1 MSNRSK
7 AQRKASQAPEK
18 DHFPT
23 DARPFNKTWINS
35 CYQETLLPGA
45 PWHKLEEEISHNLA
59 QKAEKQF
66 GHPQRKEMLM
76 EVLGKHFVEKY
87 MSHIQRNPEVLESS
101 HMTAEERNRLKI
113 DAQNWLN
120 SQMYKAV
127 KETGHGYMLTGISP
141 GEPPP
146 TGTYAE
152 FLRDTFSV
160 FTTGLDRELY
170 SQEQTL
176 TKSKLEE
183 LRHLKKSG
191 KPDIYKIPAP
201 SRLKPVGTA
210 SSGTSKSTVKPSTS
224 QMRTMIH
231 KVVGDPPPLWGP
243 QSDAIGAAVVALLQ
257 RDPRKFDIVVGRMHG
272 RQLPGSLRAYIWADV
287 LFKAERKK
295 MKEVFVE
302 KVVRE
307 RFAVAMSRGLTEL
320 KIKKPTQSPIN
331 GLIQNAVIE
340 TYSKTTSMVPYKHM
354 EHMKETIRALNVLYV
369 YDRSYEPY
377 LVQWLFPMQLAF
389 RDKQAMSDDMGEH
402 VIELAMYLDMLNA
415 NCFPSWPHVFA
426 MAEQVMATLQQ
437 RDPALHDHLKRI
449 APISA
454 QVNPKEFLVQLLHQE
469 RERAEAILQ
478 SSSAATPRAPS
489 SSTQFL
495 ADPSIFLRRW
505 IGEGFVSVLDTPG
518 VMYVWDQLFMQQ
530 WQQSAIVNVCLTL
543 MELLRHRFMEAYNY
557 VTMKEVFLLEPCKL
571 YTVDF
576 QMAWIHTENGKN
588 IVDIN
593 DLYNRQRPQSPT
605 SRLDMAS
612 EGRETP
618 FSGLLKPCGIKN
630 IRCSVTIPAD
640 SIQRESWLAQGLHP
654 EDLRLSVAIY
664 FGSIKMRTRVCHS
677 LPALE
682 DQKRDSYGQLL
693 AQIEFTEERH
703 IYDMLDLSQYDV
715 ERELG
720 AYPYAIFKLEHM
732 AARRG
737 NVSDRTPVTLAWA
750 RIPLY
755 RQSSTRGADSGFSI
769 VEGDST
775 VPLHPGDIPDSLIT
789 AQPRTPT
796 QDGAA
801 QGNVLGYNCTLSAL
815 VFDLNNEPP
824 SRRVEPPAHVDSPTY
839 SLPIPAPIPPVD
851 TRPPQSGRSPAPPTP
866 SPPPPPAPAQPSTPA
881 REETPQDLEPWVPHK
896 PAAAKKNP
904 KPSTNRDPFVLYIDA
919 ARYLPDNASIVK
931 VTGRILRAGDL
942 TNLQDILALPNLNGS
957 SRSPSFTF
965 RMEINREGLVADPD
979 LLLFLRLYTYDL
991 ESKEIVV
998 IGSCLMPVFSPGRKK
1013 GEGALNVGGHQLRLS
1028 SGMPKMRDSL
1038 GLITASDLDSNP
1050 KVPSCSLLIRLLPLA
1065 QDSATA
1071 PAYSTGYYLSDKCQP
1086 TISESRIFTSYMADQ
1101 KTFPK
1106 TEKDMV
1112 LRLQEYENVA
1122 KSGMLDTDLTSWLTN
1137 KLDMKRQGVNQAAG
1151 NLSLPRSVRYRVK
1164 VGLKVQIIAAYGLPD
1179 GLYIQCFAR
1188 VSAGKHARLI
1198 PPTEEGYGKEEQF
1211 VTGALKPESH
1221 VTCPMWDDAPKEM
1234 HPFYDQ
1240 HSCLIIQVIGLKVLY
1255 RPQAGHKK
1263 PGTLHKPDGSALE
1276 ISDAEII
1283 GWSAVPLFEGNSV
1296 IPGTHTV
1303 PVLTRPLNEELRE
1316 ELTES
1321 TVGEL
1326 LTRNIWNNYT
1336 KMPGASVQVKLW
1348 DSHFD
1353 FQELPEIMDHR
1364 ELLEAVGDADD
1375 YGPPAVPGAAVSLTQ
1390 QEMLLSM
1397 MEEKVRKQG
1406 LKGTTFKK
1414 ENVFFQQAMATCM
1427 DNMMTDFCLQNGLP
1441 PL

>member
-1 MSNRSK
+1 MSNRHK
-7 AQRKASQAPEK
+7 AQRKVSQPSLKE
-18 DHFPT
+18 HVPT
-23 DARPFNKTWINS
+23 DARPFNKMWINS
-35 CYQETLLPGA
+35 CYQQTLLPGA
-45 PWHKLEEEISHNLA
+45 PWHKLEEEVSHNLA

-87 MSHIQRNPEVLESS
+87 MSHVQRNPEVLESS
-101 HMTAEERNRLKI
+101 HMSAEERNRLKV
-113 DAQNWLN
+113 DAENWLT

-127 KETGHGYMLTGISP
+127 KETGHGYMLTGMGP

-146 TGTYAE
+146 TGNYAE

-170 SQEQTL
+170 CQEQSL

-183 LRHLKKSG
+183 LRHMKKSV
-191 KPDIYKIPAP
+191 KPDIYKVPAP
-201 SRLKPVGTA
+201 SRLKPIGTA
-210 SSGTSKSTVKPSTS
+210 SSGTSHSTVKPSTS

-231 KVVGDPPPLWGP
+231 KVEGDPPPLWGP

-257 RDPRKFDIVVGRMHG
+257 RDPRKFDIVVGKMHG

-340 TYSKTTSMVPYKHM
+340 TYSKITSMVPYKHM

-449 APISA
+449 APINA

-478 SSSAATPRAPS
+478 SSSTATPRAPS

-505 IGEGFVSVLDTPG
+505 IGE
-518 VMYVWDQLFMQQ
+518 
-530 WQQSAIVNVCLTL
+530 
-543 MELLRHRFMEAYNY
+543 
-557 VTMKEVFLLEPCKL
+557 
-571 YTVDF
+571 
-576 QMAWIHTENGKN
+576 
-588 IVDIN
+588 
-593 DLYNRQRPQSPT
+593 
-605 SRLDMAS
+605 
-612 EGRETP
+612 
-618 FSGLLKPCGIKN
+618 
-630 IRCSVTIPAD
+630 
-640 SIQRESWLAQGLHP
+640 ESWLAHGIHP
-654 EDLRLSVAIY
+654 EDLRLSVAVY

-677 LPALE
+677 LPTLA

-732 AARRG
+732 VPRRG
-737 NVSDRTPVTLAWA
+737 DVSDRMPVTLAWA

-769 VEGDST
+769 VEADST

-796 QDGAA
+796 QEDIV
-801 QGNVLGYNCTLSAL
+801 QGSVLGYNCTLSAL

-824 SRRVEPPAHVDSPTY
+824 SRRVEPPPHVDSPT
-839 SLPIPAPIPPVD
+839 SPLPMPAPVPPID
-851 TRPPQSGRSPAPPTP
+851 TRPPQSQRNTAP
-866 SPPPPPAPAQPSTPA
+866 PAQPSPTPPPPQPAQPPTPA
-881 REETPQDLEPWVPHK
+881 REETPLDSEPWVPHK

-904 KPSTNRDPFVLYIDA
+904 KPSTNRDPFVLYVDA

-942 TNLQDILALPNLNGS
+942 TNLQDILALPNLTGS
-957 SRSPSFTF
+957 SRSPSFSF
-965 RMEINREGLVADPD
+965 RMEINKEGSVADPD
-979 LLLFLRLYTYDL
+979 LLLFLRLYTYDVQSG
-991 ESKEIVV
+991 EVVV

-1028 SGMPKMRDSL
+1028 SGMPKMHDSL
-1038 GLITASDLDSNP
+1038 GLIRASDLDSNP
-1050 KVPSCSLLIRLLPLA
+1050 AVPGCSLLIRLLPLA
-1065 QDSATA
+1065 QDSPTA
-1071 PAYSTGYYLSDKCQP
+1071 PAYATGYYRSEKCQP
-1086 TISESRIFTSYMADQ
+1086 SASESRIFASYRADQ

-1106 TEKDMV
+1106 TERDMV
-1112 LRLQEYENVA
+1112 LRLQQYENA
-1122 KSGMLDTDLTSWLTN
+1122 AQSGTSDADLSSWLAK
-1137 KLDMKRQGVNQAAG
+1137 KLDMKRQGVSQAAG
-1151 NLSLPRSVRYRVK
+1151 NLSLPRCVRYRVK
-1164 VGLKVQIIAAYGLPD
+1164 VGLKAQITAAFGLPD
-1179 GLYIQCFAR
+1179 GLYVQCFAR
-1188 VSAGKHARLI
+1188 VSSGKQARVI

-1211 VTGALKPESH
+1211 ITRDLKPESH
-1221 VTCPMWDDAPKEM
+1221 MTCPVWDDLPKEM

-1240 HSCLIIQVIGLKVLY
+1240 HSCLLIQIIGLKVLY
-1255 RPQAGHKK
+1255 RPQAGHKR
-1263 PGTLHKPDGSALE
+1263 PGTLHKPDGTALE

-1296 IPGTHTV
+1296 ISGTHTI

-1316 ELTES
+1316 ELTEK
-1321 TVGEL
+1321 TVGEV
-1326 LTRNIWNNYT
+1326 LTSNVWNSYT
-1336 KMPGASVQVKLW
+1336 KMHGASLQVKLW
-1348 DSHFD
+1348 DAHFD
-1353 FQELPEIMDHR
+1353 FQELPEVMDHR
-1364 ELLEAVGDADD
+1364 DLLEAVGDADD
-1375 YGPPAVPGAAVSLTQ
+1375 YGPPAQPGAATSETQ
-1390 QEMLLSM
+1390 QEKLLSM
-1397 MEEKVRKQG
+1397 MEEKVRRQG
-1406 LKGTTFKK
+1406 LKGTTFRK

-1427 DNMMTDFCLQNGLP
+1427 DNMMADFCLQNGLP